1 MDPQKVTKGA
11 SIVGL
16 SMRRPISVII
26 LVLSLVLFSI
36 LAVTKMPRDILPD
49 LSIPVIYVAQPYGG
63 LDPAQMES
71 FLTYYYEYHFLY
83 ISGIEHIE
91 SKSIQ
96 SAALIK
102 LQFYPGTDMA
112 QAMSET
118 VAEVN
123 RSRAFMPA
131 GTLPPF
137 VLRFDAGSS
146 PIGKLVFT
154 SEKRTLPELQNFALN
169 YVRPIFAT
177 LPGVSAPPPFGASAK
192 TIVIEVDLKKLV
204 SLDLSA
210 DQVTNA
216 LIQSN
221 GIIPSGNIHDGDEYP
236 IVTVNGVVHDFIHLL
251 NTPVRPGKN
260 NPVFIRDFATVKSG
274 SDLITG
280 YALVNGQ
287 RTVYIPVTK
296 RADASTLAV
305 VDLVQKNLP
314 RFQAVVPEDVKV
326 SYEFDQSGQVRNA
339 ISSLVMEALIGA
351 ILTGLM
357 VLLFLRDIR
366 SVFIVVAN
374 IPLALLSALIAL
386 WASGQTVNIMT
397 LGGLALAV
405 GILVDETTVTIENI
419 HSHMARGAS
428 VARAALDGT
437 NEILKPALLTLLCI
451 LSVFIPSFFMEGV
464 SRSLFIPLTLSVGF
478 SMISSFILSRTL
490 VPVLSTWFLKGHFH
504 VDAEKEGAFARFQK
518 KYESFLKR
526 LMNRRKTILPF
537 YLLLTIGGS
546 VLCLSKIGGEI
557 FPQADTYQFQLRIR
571 GKTGIAIEETE
582 KLTLK
587 VIDFAKEIV
596 GEKNVAS
603 TVAFVGT
610 QPSNYAI
617 NNIYVWTSGSQESV
631 LEVELNPEISMKLP
645 EFREKLR
652 ALVKERLPDVAI
664 SFEPANL
671 VDRAMSEGANTPIEI
686 AITGKSVET
695 DAEFAGKIRDSLSD
709 LPYLRDVQ
717 FGQRLDFPTIK
728 VHVDRKKAGF
738 FGISVAQVGNAVI
751 PATSSS
757 RFIAQNYWSDPES
770 GINYQVQIQVPQS
783 SMTSMQ
789 DVENI
794 PLNGINGDAV
804 PLKNIA
810 TITHEKMV
818 GEYDRYNMQRM
829 ITISANLQGKDLAH
843 ATLDILK
850 RIERIEKPRGVEVHT
865 QGQMHSLIQ
874 MFKGLSSGLVLA
886 ILIIFLLLAAN
897 FESVK
902 LSLSVL
908 STIPAV
914 LCGSLTFL
922 IITHSTLNIES
933 FMGMIMSIGVSV
945 ANSILIVT
953 FSERNRLKGIGT
965 ELAALEGA
973 GSRLRP
979 ILMTSFAMLAGMLP
993 MSLGLGEGG
1002 NQTAPL
1008 GRAVIGGLFASTIAT
1023 LTILPQVFSWV
1034 QRTAPL
1040 HSNSLDPD
1048 DSESKRV

>member
-1 MDPQKVTKGA
+1 
-11 SIVGL
+11 
-16 SMRRPISVII
+16 
-26 LVLSLVLFSI
+26 
-36 LAVTKMPRDILPD
+36 
-49 LSIPVIYVAQPYGG
+49 
-63 LDPAQMES
+63 
-71 FLTYYYEYHFLY
+71 
-83 ISGIEHIE
+83 
-91 SKSIQ
+91 
-96 SAALIK
+96 
-102 LQFYPGTDMA
+102 
-112 QAMSET
+112 
-118 VAEVN
+118 
-123 RSRAFMPA
+123 
-131 GTLPPF
+131 
-137 VLRFDAGSS
+137 
-146 PIGKLVFT
+146 
-154 SEKRTLPELQNFALN
+154 
-169 YVRPIFAT
+169 
-177 LPGVSAPPPFGASAK
+177 
-192 TIVIEVDLKKLV
+192 
-204 SLDLSA
+204 
-210 DQVTNA
+210 
-216 LIQSN
+216 
-221 GIIPSGNIHDGDEYP
+221 
-236 IVTVNGVVHDFIHLL
+236 
-251 NTPVRPGKN
+251 
-260 NPVFIRDFATVKSG
+260 
-274 SDLITG
+274 
-280 YALVNGQ
+280 
-287 RTVYIPVTK
+287 
-296 RADASTLAV
+296 
-305 VDLVQKNLP
+305 
-314 RFQAVVPEDVKV
+314 
-326 SYEFDQSGQVRNA
+326 
-339 ISSLVMEALIGA
+339 
-351 ILTGLM
+351 
-357 VLLFLRDIR
+357 
-366 SVFIVVAN
+366 
-374 IPLALLSALIAL
+374 
-386 WASGQTVNIMT
+386 
-397 LGGLALAV
+397 
-405 GILVDETTVTIENI
+405 
-419 HSHMARGAS
+419 
-428 VARAALDGT
+428 
-437 NEILKPALLTLLCI
+437 
-451 LSVFIPSFFMEGV
+451 
-464 SRSLFIPLTLSVGF
+464 
-478 SMISSFILSRTL
+478 
-490 VPVLSTWFLKGHFH
+490 
-504 VDAEKEGAFARFQK
+504 
-518 KYESFLKR
+518 
-526 LMNRRKTILPF
+526 
-537 YLLLTIGGS
+537 
-546 VLCLSKIGGEI
+546 
-557 FPQADTYQFQLRIR
+557 
-571 GKTGIAIEETE
+571 
-582 KLTLK
+582 
-587 VIDFAKEIV
+587 
-596 GEKNVAS
+596 
-603 TVAFVGT
+603 
-610 QPSNYAI
+610 
-617 NNIYVWTSGSQESV
+617 
-631 LEVELNPEISMKLP
+631 
-645 EFREKLR
+645 
-652 ALVKERLPDVAI
+652 
-664 SFEPANL
+664 
-671 VDRAMSEGANTPIEI
+671 
-686 AITGKSVET
+686 
-695 DAEFAGKIRDSLSD
+695 
-709 LPYLRDVQ
+709 VQ